1 MRKTVLI
8 LLASMVIPCNCLWAQ
23 DNLPGRVVTMMEDMA
38 LAEDLPAKH
47 EELAWEISALI
58 NDPVNINSGSVNEI
72 NRLFFLTAFQVQSI
86 IDYSSEYGNILSAME
101 LSYIPGF
108 DTDLA
113 ALMKNLVSFGQN
125 SNKPR
130 YYRRNLKIMTDYSV
144 NSDTPDKN
152 APGSTYKLRT
162 RAWFEEGRF
171 RASVITDKDRGE
183 KLLSSTGEPDFIS
196 GNVVYSPG
204 GPVEKIIIGD
214 YKVKFGQ
221 GLTAWNGFSYSSV
234 PSGLGLMKG
243 SSRIQASQSSDEN
256 DFFRGAVMSAR
267 FGKINIMAFASLKMR
282 DATTGNDEENNTAYI
297 KSFYTT
303 GLHNTTT
310 SLLKKDAVYEESY
323 GFNFNATSKRLY
335 LGLNAVGSRLSL
347 PVIPSKGLR
356 NQYDFAGN
364 KNYLVSA
371 DYTLLL
377 KYTRLYGELA
387 LSNNAATAFLQ
398 GLALNPEGRIK
409 CNVLY
414 ARVNRGYNS
423 LYGKAAGHGA
433 FNKHFS
439 SIMGSLSGELA
450 DGLSF
455 SAGLSYRKD
464 LWFGQYSGDF
474 PFSLKYLLRISYDAP
489 GLLKLRAD
497 LRHGKSHEDIT
508 PERGVRLSGVKEKTG
523 IRFTA
528 GLQPTELLS
537 LRTRI
542 EGAFIAGSPE
552 TGFMCYQSAALKMR
566 RLPLEARI
574 RLALFNTGSYDTR
587 IYAWEDDLLWNM
599 SVRPLYMQGY
609 RSYMVLTYK
618 PSGRISIR
626 AKYGVT
632 RLRDEGDLPQREFKA
647 QLILDL

>member
-8 LLASMVIPCNCLWAQ
+8 LLASMVIPCNCLLGQ
-23 DNLPGRVVTMMEDMA
+23 DKLPGRIITM
-38 LAEDLPAKH
+38 LEDLAPADDPGINP

-58 NDPVNINSGSVNEI
+58 DDPVDINSGRVNEI
-72 NRLFFLTAFQVQSI
+72 NRLFFLTSFQVMSI

-113 ALMKNLVSFGQN
+113 ALMKNMVCFGQN
-125 SNKPR
+125 SNKPG
-130 YYRRNLKIMTDYSV
+130 YRGRKLKIMTDYSV
-144 NSDTPDKN
+144 NSDATGKN
-152 APGSTYKLRT
+152 APGSKYKLRT
-162 RAWFEEGRF
+162 RAWFKEGRF

-196 GNVVYSPG
+196 GNVAYSPG

-214 YKVKFGQ
+214 YKIKFGQ

-234 PSGLGLMKG
+234 PSGLSLMKG
-243 SSRIQASQSSDEN
+243 SSRIQASHSSDEN
-256 DFFRGAVMSAR
+256 DFFRGVAVSAR
-267 FGKINIMAFASLKMR
+267 LGKINILSFASLKMR
-282 DATTGNDEENNTAYI
+282 DATTGYDEENNTAYI

-310 SLLKKDAVYEESY
+310 SLLKKDAVREESY
-323 GFNFNATSKRLY
+323 GLNINAGFNRLY
-335 LGLNAVGSRLSL
+335 LGLNAVGSKLSL
-347 PVIPSKGLR
+347 PVIPSTGLR
-356 NQYDFAGN
+356 DQYDFAGN
-364 KNYLVSA
+364 KNYSA
-371 DYTLLL
+371 SMDYALLL

-439 SIMGSLSGELA
+439 SIMGSLSGEPA
-450 DGLSF
+450 DGVSF

-464 LWFGQYSGDF
+464 LWFGHYSGDF
-474 PFSLKYLLRISYDAP
+474 PFSLKYLLRVSYDAP
-489 GLLKLRAD
+489 LLELQAD
-497 LRHGKSHEDIT
+497 LRHAKSHENIA
-508 PERGVRLSGVKEKTG
+508 PERGVRLSGVTEKTG
-523 IRFTA
+523 IRLTA
-528 GLQPTELLS
+528 GLQPSEVLS
-537 LRTRI
+537 LRTRL

-574 RLALFNTGSYDTR
+574 RLALFNTDSYDTR

-599 SVRPLYMQGY
+599 SVKPLYMQGS
-609 RSYMVLTYK
+609 RSYVVLTFK
-618 PSGRISIR
+618 PFRRISIR

-632 RLRDEGDLPQREFKA
+632 RLRDEEELPLREFKA